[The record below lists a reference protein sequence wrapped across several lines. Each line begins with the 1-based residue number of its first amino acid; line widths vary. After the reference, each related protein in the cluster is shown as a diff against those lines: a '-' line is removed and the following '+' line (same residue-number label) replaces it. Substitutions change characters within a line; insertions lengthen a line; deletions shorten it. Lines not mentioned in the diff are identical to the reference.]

1 MKNCYILSSLRLNE
15 IMKGIISLME
25 YRHELN
31 YFLVDLL
38 FLYSLLSSEF
48 VEKNRSFHYI
58 KYVPWDK
65 TIPKVHTLVGIVF
78 PITT

>member
-1 MKNCYILSSLRLNE
+1 MIHRRNIHRDYRLTIKMACLN
-15 IMKGIISLME
+15 GIEM
-25 YRHELN
+25 
-31 YFLVDLL
+31 V
-38 FLYSLLSSEF
+38 FLYSLLSSKF

-65 TIPKVHTLVGIVF
+65 TIPKVRTLVGIVF